1 MADGRRLLENLFQET
16 EGKAVADQAQPG
28 ERCHRRRELKV
39 QTLFGPIQLSRNYYY
54 RAAKKNGRCPLD
66 ESLGLVNGY
75 SPGVVRLAC
84 RAGGRSAFEEAAAD
98 LLSYAGL
105 KIESREIQR
114 LVNRLAPQLQNA
126 LDAEPPQAPAAP
138 IPCAYVMADGTGVP
152 MVAEELV
159 GRQGKSPEDGPRHR
173 EVKVGCVF
181 TQPELDETGE
191 PWRDLDST
199 SYVAS
204 FETAS
209 DFGCRLYREAVRR
222 GVLHHAQRLVFIGD
236 GAHWIWEIAARHF
249 STAIQILDFYH
260 ACEHLTALAEALYGA
275 NSCAS
280 QESQSRWR
288 DFLRGGKLDQILS
301 EAGAQMPHHGPRR
314 DEAESQIAYFDR
326 NRTRLRYDLFRQQ
339 GLFIGSGVIESACRT
354 VIGQR
359 LKQAGMFWSL
369 PGAQNVISIR
379 CALKSM
385 RFDGYWNQR
394 NASHQLIA
402 A

>member
-1 MADGRRLLENLFQET
+1 
-16 EGKAVADQAQPG
+16 
-28 ERCHRRRELKV
+28 
-39 QTLFGPIQLSRNYYY
+39 
-54 RAAKKNGRCPLD
+54 
-66 ESLGLVNGY
+66 
-75 SPGVVRLAC
+75 
-84 RAGGRSAFEEAAAD
+84 

-126 LDAEPPQAPAAP
+126 LDAEPSQAPSAP
-138 IPCAYVMADGTGVP
+138 IPCAYVLADGTGVP

-222 GVLHHAQRLVFIGD
+222 GVLLHAQRLVFIGD
-236 GAHWIWEIAARHF
+236 GAHWVWEIAARHF

-288 DFLRGGKLDQILS
+288 DFLREGKLDQILS
-301 EAGAQMPHHGPRR
+301 EAWAQMPHHGPRR

-379 CALKSM
+379 CAIKSM